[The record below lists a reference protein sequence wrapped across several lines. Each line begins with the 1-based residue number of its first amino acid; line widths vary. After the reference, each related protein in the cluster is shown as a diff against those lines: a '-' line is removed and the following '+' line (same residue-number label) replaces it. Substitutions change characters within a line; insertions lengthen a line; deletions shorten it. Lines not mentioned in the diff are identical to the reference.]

1 MAGRAGEQFLR
12 RDIFIRRSGWIL
24 SRSLLFYVAV
34 LFIVINPSNSI
45 STRIFFVT
53 RAEQKKIKLLLQNK
67 CMQYKERR
75 EKRNEC
81 NPSPSRDATNPPT
94 RFRPKSR
101 ART

>member
-1 MAGRAGEQFLR
+1 MADRAGEQFLR
-12 RDIFIRRSGWIL
+12 RDIFIRRSEWIL

-53 RAEQKKIKLLLQNK
+53 KAEKIKLLLQNK

-81 NPSPSRDATNPPT
+81 NPSPSRDATNPST

>member
-53 RAEQKKIKLLLQNK
+53 QKKIKLLLQNK

-81 NPSPSRDATNPPT
+81 NPSPSRDATNPST